1 MRLLKRLVDCLCIGR
16 LAGEALDVGNELLA
30 RVNAELLVDV
40 AHVRL
45 HRIAREAQFFG
56 EGRPVAAAHAEPEH
70 FSLALR
76 KVVRVAHELGR

>member
-1 MRLLKRLVDCLCIGR
+1 M
-16 LAGEALDVGNELLA
+16 AGEALDVGNKLLA

-45 HRIAREAQFFG
+45 HRIAREDQFFG
-56 EGRPVAAAHAEPEH
+56 DGGHVAAAHDEHEH